1 MKLGWVIGI
10 AIVAAIYSCFVAAS
24 DEDDKNGND

>member
-1 MKLGWVIGI
+1 MSVVLLVGVGLILAGY
-10 AIVAAIYSCFVAAS
+10 ACFVIAS

>member
-1 MKLGWVIGI
+1 MKFGLIIGI
-10 AIVAAIYSCFVAAS
+10 AIVAVVYSCFVAAS